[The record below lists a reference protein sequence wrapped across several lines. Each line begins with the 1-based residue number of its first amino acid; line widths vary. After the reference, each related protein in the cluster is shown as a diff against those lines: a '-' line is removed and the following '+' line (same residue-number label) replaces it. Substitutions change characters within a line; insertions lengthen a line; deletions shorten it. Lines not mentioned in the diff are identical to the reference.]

1 MTTPSSI
8 AHETSEVG
16 IGSSL
21 PNGYSR
27 SPASI
32 GQTAATVQE
41 ASDGRLR
48 VGLGPSGPRVIE
60 ATMEALAPRL
70 AVTRA
75 YQCRLFPDTADP
87 GVRGYR

>member
-1 MTTPSSI
+1 VTTLSSI

-21 PNGYSR
+21 PDGYSR
-27 SPASI
+27 SPALI
-32 GQTAATVQE
+32 GRTAAPLQE

-60 ATMEALAPRL
+60 ATMEALVP
-70 AVTRA
+70 
-75 YQCRLFPDTADP
+75 
-87 GVRGYR
+87 

>member
-1 MTTPSSI
+1 MATPSSI

-21 PNGYSR
+21 PDGYSR
-27 SPASI
+27 SSALA
-32 GQTAATVQE
+32 GRTAAPLQE

-60 ATMEALAPRL
+60 ATMAALTP
-70 AVTRA
+70 
-75 YQCRLFPDTADP
+75 
-87 GVRGYR
+87 